1 MAIRAV
7 LFDWEG
13 TLVRQDLL
21 VRRAPTAAI
30 AGYARRVLSLAVR
43 DEDVDRAFEAVLP
56 RPGAPAVPSIEAII
70 TGVSTWLGWA
80 VGASDV
86 EACARL
92 FFDEATAHESV
103 FDDARALLPSLKYRG
118 YRTAA
123 VVNTLFP
130 ARFLQ
135 QQANALGL
143 AGHLDAIITSADVGV
158 AKPGAAPFLQA
169 LAAVGAEPHEAL
181 FVGDS
186 LETDIAG
193 ARGAGLRAVL
203 LQRSAKARD
212 RSGYLVIERLT
223 ALASILGEGSI
234 TPA

>member
-13 TLVRQDLL
+13 TLVRPDLL
-21 VRRAPTAAI
+21 ARRAPTGSI
-30 AGYARRVLSLAVR
+30 ASYARRVLSLAVR
-43 DEDVDRAFEAVLP
+43 DEAIDRAFEALLP
-56 RPGAPAVPSIEAII
+56 PAGSPPVASIEAII
-70 TGVSTWLGWA
+70 AGVYTSLGWA
-80 VGASDV
+80 VGAPHV
-86 EACARL
+86 EACARI
-92 FFDEATAHESV
+92 FFEEATAHESV

-118 YRTAA
+118 YRTA
-123 VVNTLFP
+123 VVANTIFP

-143 AGHLDAIITSADVGV
+143 AGQLDAIVTSADLGV
-158 AKPGAAPFLQA
+158 AKPAAAPFLQA
-169 LAAVGAEPHEAL
+169 IAAVGMEPHEAL

-186 LETDIAG
+186 LDVDIVG
-193 ARGAGLRAVL
+193 ARGAGMRAVL
-203 LQRSAKARD
+203 LQRSRKASD

-234 TPA
+234 SPP